1 MLSLR
6 DPTRVLKNLLGTSPK
21 ISSTTGCSMN
31 QKNSKLNWMH
41 CWMRVRS
48 SWGATCLA
56 QKKSERAM
64 TGRAG
69 GERNVAIAGGA
80 HTVNQYLSAGLIDE
94 LWLHIVPV
102 IIGSGARLFE
112 SVPDIKL
119 EPFEISGTKL
129 VTHIRYRVIKQ

>member
-31 QKNSKLNWMH
+31 QKNTKLNWMH

-56 QKKSERAM
+56 QKKSERAT

-69 GERNVAIAGGA
+69 GEIIHPTMHLSLCCLKIRETLFLWRVAP
-80 HTVNQYLSAGLIDE
+80 HSSSFQTVL
-94 LWLHIVPV
+94 
-102 IIGSGARLFE
+102 
-112 SVPDIKL
+112 
-119 EPFEISGTKL
+119 
-129 VTHIRYRVIKQ
+129 KQHCLKQKKWPGREMLL